1 MKKKRRGK
9 NREREEF
16 RVNTKTR
23 DERYRRFE
31 ESVKKLVEIDERRKR
46 KKNGRANRS
55 SKSRQKETIVPAD
68 PKRVKIRRKDKRSA
82 RIVCLFASCL
92 SVRPSVCPLSL
103 SVRMSVCMYVC
114 LSVCACICI
123 RVCVNA
129 RAHAREGECERVCE
143 RARMYVE

>member
-31 ESVKKLVEIDERRKR
+31 ESVKKLGEIDERRKR

-92 SVRPSVCPLSL
+92 SVRLSVCPLS
-103 SVRMSVCMYVC
+103 VCMSIRLYVC
-114 LSVCACICI
+114 L
-123 RVCVNA
+123 CVYLYTCLCKRA
-129 RAHAREGECERVCE
+129 RACARGRM
-143 RARMYVE
+143 RACV